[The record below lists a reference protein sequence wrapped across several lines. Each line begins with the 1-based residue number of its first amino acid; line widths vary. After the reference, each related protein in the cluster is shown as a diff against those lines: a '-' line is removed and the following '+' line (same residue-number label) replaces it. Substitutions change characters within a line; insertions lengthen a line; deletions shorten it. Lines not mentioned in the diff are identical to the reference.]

1 MYENLLRVKR
11 GSEKKASIVPISYLD
26 TSQNL
31 FQLISILRRWSMVS
45 WGLPRIEAIINA
57 WLNVVVDYLRV
68 KRLIEDS
75 NGCVHT
81 QDKDNFDCP

>member
-1 MYENLLRVKR
+1 MKSWGMYENLLRVKR

-45 WGLPRIEAIINA
+45 WGLPRISNAIINA
-57 WLNVVVDYLRV
+57 RLNVVEYL
-68 KRLIEDS
+68 S
-75 NGCVHT
+75 
-81 QDKDNFDCP
+81 